1 MKTRILTAAAILG
14 ALMLPVAA
22 HAQVVAG
29 TIVGAA
35 VGGPVGAAAG
45 AAIGAIN
52 AGALSGYVATH
63 TYPTYVYQGDVVVGG
78 ATLPSGVTYYRV
90 PTDYYAPAY
99 YAVVNGHTVLVDP
112 NSGKILQV
120 MN

>member
-1 MKTRILTAAAILG
+1 MKNRMIKVGVVLG

-22 HAQVVAG
+22 NAQVVAG
-29 TIVGAA
+29 SIVGAA
-35 VGGPVGAAAG
+35 VGGPVGAVAG
-45 AAIGAIN
+45 ATIGAIN

-63 TYPTYVYQGDVVVGG
+63 TYPSYVYNGDVVVG

-90 PTDYYAPAY
+90 PADYYGPAY
-99 YAVVNGHTVLVDP
+99 YTVVNNHTVLVDP

-120 MN
+120 IN

>member
-1 MKTRILTAAAILG
+1 MKTRVLTAGVILG

-22 HAQVVAG
+22 NAQVVAG

-35 VGGPVGAAAG
+35 VGGPVGAVAG
-45 AAIGAIN
+45 ATIGAIN

-63 TYPTYVYQGDVVVGG
+63 TYPSYVYQGDVVVG

-90 PTDYYAPAY
+90 PSDYYGPAY
-99 YAVVNGHTVLVDP
+99 YTVVNGHTVLVDP

-120 MN
+120 IN

>member
-1 MKTRILTAAAILG
+1 MKTRILAASAILG
-14 ALMLPVAA
+14 ALMLPAAA

-29 TIVGAA
+29 SIVGAA
-35 VGGPVGAAAG
+35 IAGPVGAIAG
-45 AAIGAIN
+45 ATIGAIN
-52 AGALSGYVATH
+52 AGALSSYVATH
-63 TYPTYVYQGDVVVGG
+63 TYPSYVYQGDVVVG

-90 PTDYYAPAY
+90 PTDYYAAAY

>member
-1 MKTRILTAAAILG
+1 MKTRVLTAGVVLG

-22 HAQVVAG
+22 NAQVVAG
-29 TIVGAA
+29 SIVGAA
-35 VGGPVGAAAG
+35 VGGPIGAAAG

-52 AGALSGYVATH
+52 AGALSSYVATH
-63 TYPTYVYQGDVVVGG
+63 TYPTYVYSGDVVVG
-78 ATLPSGVTYYRV
+78 ATLPSGVSYYRV
-90 PTDYYAPAY
+90 PADYYAPAY

-112 NSGKILQV
+112 STGKILQV

>member
-1 MKTRILTAAAILG
+1 MKTRMLTAGVVLG

-22 HAQVVAG
+22 NAQIVAG
-29 TIVGAA
+29 SIVGAA

-52 AGALSGYVATH
+52 AGALTGYVASH
-63 TYPTYVYQGDVVVGG
+63 TYPTYVYQGDVVVG
-78 ATLPSGVTYYRV
+78 ATLPTGVTYYRV
-90 PTDYYAPAY
+90 PADYYTP
-99 YAVVNGHTVLVDP
+99 VVNGHTVLVDP

>member
-1 MKTRILTAAAILG
+1 MKIRVLSAGVILG

-22 HAQVVAG
+22 NAQIVAG
-29 TIVGAA
+29 SIVGAA
-35 VGGPVGAAAG
+35 VGGPVGAVAG

-52 AGALSGYVATH
+52 AGALSGYVASH
-63 TYPTYVYQGDVVVGG
+63 TYPSYYYQGDVVVG

-90 PTDYYAPAY
+90 PADYYGPAY
-99 YAVVNGHTVLVDP
+99 YTVVNNHTVLVDP

-120 MN
+120 VN

>member
-29 TIVGAA
+29 SIVGAA
-35 VGGPVGAAAG
+35 VGGPVGAVAG
-45 AAIGAIN
+45 ATLGAIN
-52 AGALSGYVATH
+52 AGALSSYVAAH
-63 TYPTYVYQGDVVVGG
+63 TYPSYYYQGDVVVG
-78 ATLPSGVTYYRV
+78 ATLPQGVTYYRV
-90 PTDYYAPAY
+90 PTDYYGPAY
-99 YAVVNGHTVLVDP
+99 YTIVNGHTVLVDP

>member
-1 MKTRILTAAAILG
+1 MKTRMLTVGVVLG

-29 TIVGAA
+29 TILDAA

-63 TYPTYVYQGDVVVGG
+63 TYPTYVYQGDVVVG

-90 PTDYYAPAY
+90 PTDYYAAAY
-99 YAVVNGHTVLVDP
+99 YTVVNGHTVLVDP

-120 MN
+120 LN

>member
-1 MKTRILTAAAILG
+1 MKIRVLSAGVILG

-22 HAQVVAG
+22 NAQIVAG
-29 TIVGAA
+29 SIVGAA
-35 VGGPVGAAAG
+35 VGGPVGAVAG

-52 AGALSGYVATH
+52 AGALSGYVASH
-63 TYPTYVYQGDVVVGG
+63 TYPSYYYQGDVVVG

-90 PTDYYAPAY
+90 PADYYGPAY
-99 YAVVNGHTVLVDP
+99 YTIVNGHTVLVDP

-120 MN
+120 VN

>member
-1 MKTRILTAAAILG
+1 MKIRMLTVGVVLG
-14 ALMLPVAA
+14 ALVLPAA
-22 HAQVVAG
+22 ANAQVVAG
-29 TIVGAA
+29 SIVGAA
-35 VGGPVGAAAG
+35 VGGPVGAVAG
-45 AAIGAIN
+45 ATIGAIN
-52 AGALSGYVATH
+52 AGALTSYVATH
-63 TYPTYVYQGDVVVGG
+63 TYPTYVYQGDVVVG

-90 PTDYYAPAY
+90 PADYYAPAY

>member
-29 TIVGAA
+29 TILGAA

-63 TYPTYVYQGDVVVGG
+63 TYPTYVYQGDVVVG
-78 ATLPSGVTYYRV
+78 ATLPQGVSYYRV
-90 PTDYYAPAY
+90 PNDYYGPAY
-99 YAVVNGHTVLVDP
+99 YTIVNGHTVLVDP

>member
-1 MKTRILTAAAILG
+1 MKTRVFTAGVILG

-22 HAQVVAG
+22 NAQVVAG

-52 AGALSGYVATH
+52 AGALTGYVASH
-63 TYPTYVYQGDVVVGG
+63 TYPTYVYQGDVVVG

-90 PTDYYAPAY
+90 PADYYAPAY

>member
-1 MKTRILTAAAILG
+1 MKTRILAAGAILG

-29 TIVGAA
+29 SIVGAA
-35 VGGPVGAAAG
+35 VAGPVGAIAG

-63 TYPTYVYQGDVVVGG
+63 TYPSYYYQGDVAVG
-78 ATLPSGVTYYRV
+78 ATLPPGVTYYRV
-90 PTDYYAPAY
+90 PADYYAAAY
-99 YAVVNGHTVLVDP
+99 YTVVNGHTVLVDP

-120 MN
+120 IN

>member
-1 MKTRILTAAAILG
+1 MKTRILTAGALLG

-22 HAQVVAG
+22 NAQVVAG

-35 VGGPVGAAAG
+35 IGGPVGAAAG

-52 AGALSGYVATH
+52 AGALSGYVASH
-63 TYPTYVYQGDVVVGG
+63 TYPTYVYQGDVVVG

-90 PTDYYAPAY
+90 PTDYYAAAY
-99 YAVVNGHTVLVDP
+99 YTVVNGHTVLVDP

-120 MN
+120 LN

>member
-1 MKTRILTAAAILG
+1 MKTRILAASAVLG
-14 ALMLPVAA
+14 ALMLPAA
-22 HAQVVAG
+22 ANAQVVAG
-29 TIVGAA
+29 SIVGAA
-35 VGGPVGAAAG
+35 IAGPVGAVAG
-45 AAIGAIN
+45 ATIGAIN
-52 AGALSGYVATH
+52 AGALSSYVATH
-63 TYPTYVYQGDVVVGG
+63 TSPSYVYQGDVVVG